1 MMIGRGRMSGGGY
14 TRGRRV
20 LVSER
25 ALVRVLHALL
35 EGAAVR
41 EGNGAERFFRAPE
54 GSPLGRI
61 AFADQREEV
70 PVGLEP
76 NNELEQRVFN
86 ELDFFMGA
94 NSDLSPEVLD
104 TIRVALTRGHYDD
117 VLYLSSAPTFYRG
130 LHLSEREAGRLLGL
144 SPDDLP
150 GPGEQRKFKRPFEL
164 RSIKESGAS
173 SWTTDYGVALE
184 FGEEMAWEDD
194 TWAVVLVARAA
205 DNPGSFLDL
214 EELYRI
220 VNPYHEHQREC
231 VALGPVRVS
240 EFRVIKPG

>member
-1 MMIGRGRMSGGGY
+1 MTRVALTERQLASIVSRILRESGEMD
-14 TRGRRV
+14 RW
-20 LVSER
+20 
-25 ALVRVLHALL
+25 A
-35 EGAAVR
+35 
-41 EGNGAERFFRAPE
+41 RAPE
-54 GSPLGRI
+54 GSSLGRI
-61 AFADQREEV
+61 AFADRRDEV
-70 PVGLEP
+70 PDGLEP
-76 NNELEQRVFN
+76 DNELEQRMFD

-94 NSDLSPEVLD
+94 NSDLSPEVLN
-104 TIRVALTRGHYDD
+104 TIRAALVKGHYDD

-150 GPGEQRKFKRPFEL
+150 GPGEQRKFKRSFEL

-173 SWTTDYGVALE
+173 SWTTDWGVALE

-214 EELYRI
+214 RELYRI